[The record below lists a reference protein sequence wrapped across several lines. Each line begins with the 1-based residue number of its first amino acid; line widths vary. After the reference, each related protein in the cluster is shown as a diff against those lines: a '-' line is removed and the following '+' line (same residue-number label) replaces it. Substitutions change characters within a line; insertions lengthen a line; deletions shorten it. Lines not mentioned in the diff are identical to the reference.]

1 MRTVEDDVKQMASL
15 GAAAVFGAGAA
26 YASVQAKKKRDSGA
40 VVDLYNAIVDLP
52 DPSALTSDVVDTVG
66 SKYGINMQK
75 DDIDSLVRIY
85 GQYLEN
91 LIPTGDTQLRCDRQ
105 RRAEYHAA
113 AAVAAAAPAAAPAA
127 ATAVATAP
135 PAAAP
140 AAPAA
145 PAPAPAAA
153 VGHVSF
159 GAAGHLVQGLPR
171 THPPLNPVRLNPS
184 PYSPTKVCNPSFPF
198 PTLLASQG

>member
-1 MRTVEDDVKQMASL
+1 MRAVEDDVKQMASL

-52 DPSALTSDVVDTVG
+52 DPSALTSDVVDAVG
-66 SKYGINMQK
+66 SKYGINMHK

-105 RRAEYHAA
+105 RREESHAA
-113 AAVAAAAPAAAPAA
+113 AAVAAAAAAAAPAA
-127 ATAVATAP
+127 AMAAAAAAAVSTAAP

-140 AAPAA
+140 
-145 PAPAPAAA
+145 PAPPAA

-159 GAAGHLVQGLPR
+159 GAAGSPGARSAPNP
-171 THPPLNPVRLNPS
+171 HPTEPCPIDPL
-184 PYSPTKVCNPSFPF
+184 T
-198 PTLLASQG
+198 

>member
-1 MRTVEDDVKQMASL
+1 MRAVEDDVKQMASL

-66 SKYGINMQK
+66 SKYGINMHK

-105 RRAEYHAA
+105 RREESHAA
-113 AAVAAAAPAAAPAA
+113 AAVAAAAAAPAA
-127 ATAVATAP
+127 AIGSSRSSGSINSSTTSGSSGSSGSTTSTTSGSRACELWCCGVTWC
-135 PAAAP
+135 
-140 AAPAA
+140 
-145 PAPAPAAA
+145 
-153 VGHVSF
+153 
-159 GAAGHLVQGLPR
+159 
-171 THPPLNPVRLNPS
+171 
-184 PYSPTKVCNPSFPF
+184 KVCP
-198 PTLLASQG
+198 